1 MSTAKLL
8 KDSDL
13 LIDAVSNGTT
23 LTAENWKSVMT
34 AIKDAVNN
42 NANILGVTS
51 STVTISKNEDVTKPY
66 YWVQDLNQG
75 YSVVID
81 KKTIGKENGDTV
93 QPTFYNNL
101 GTEVSLNY
109 NQNAASIFIYSR
121 VDAEITVIFK

>member
-1 MSTAKLL
+1 MSTARLL

-34 AIKDAVNN
+34 AIKDTVNN
-42 NANILGVTS
+42 NASILGVTS

-66 YWVQDLNQG
+66 YWVQDPNQG

-81 KKTIGKENGDTV
+81 KETIGKENGDTV
-93 QPTFYNNL
+93 QPTFYNSL

-121 VDAEITVIFK
+121 VNAEITVVFK